1 MPDETLLQQ
10 LIFPG
15 AWLLGLLRG
24 LVANARPH
32 AATRQLL
39 AYVASMLLLIMLL
52 ILAGICQQGD
62 WVAWFGLALI
72 VLPVAMLLLTIGH
85 QMGCWL
91 KRKAKHP

>member
-15 AWLLGLLRG
+15 AWLLGLVHG
-24 LVANARPH
+24 LVVNTRPH
-32 AATRQLL
+32 AATRWLL
-39 AYVASMLLLIMLL
+39 AYVASMLLLIVLL
-52 ILAGICQQGD
+52 ILAGLCQQGG

-72 VLPVAMLLLTIGH
+72 MLPVAMLLLTIGH

-91 KRKAKHP
+91 KRQARHP